1 MSNKYNFIQDI
12 FHGVNIS
19 ELKFHCQSEKNLK
32 REKIQHF
39 SYGYQWIHYVEWY
52 MNSNYLLTK
61 YQNLNLN

>member
-1 MSNKYNFIQDI
+1 MSNKHNFIQDNFPWCHYFGI
-12 FHGVNIS
+12 EIPLSLKKS
-19 ELKFHCQSEKNLK
+19 ET
-32 REKIQHF
+32 RKIQHF